1 MSDKVVNKKVF
12 TVRVDG
18 KDVELAVRK
27 PDLRTQ
33 QKGQVVY
40 SSEFCRLVKPDGDKP
55 GAIVRAALDN
65 VMRKQ
70 GLWDD
75 SKQKRWDELQKA
87 LLGSELRLAKGGG
100 KLTELRNT
108 AIQMRRDRNAL
119 RELLSA
125 RNELDSNTAE
135 AQAEN
140 AKFNYY
146 VSNCTVYSDTGK
158 PYFANEEDYIN
169 RANEEA
175 AQKSAQYL
183 ANLLYGLEENFEAKL
198 PENKFLLEK
207 KLVRESDLHLLD
219 KDGNLVDGKGRRVDE
234 QGRLINDKGE
244 PVDMDGNVLTETGDF
259 KVEFVEPEDDFFTK
273 STVDEQAAV

>member
-1 MSDKVVNKKVF
+1 MSEKVVNKKVF
-12 TVRVDG
+12 TVKVDG

-33 QKGQVVY
+33 QKGQVTY
-40 SSEFCRLVKPDGDKP
+40 SSEFCRLVKPEGNKP

-65 VMRKQ
+65 VMRNQ

-75 SKQKRWDELQKA
+75 TKQKKWDELQKA
-87 LLGSELRLAKGGG
+87 LINAELRLAKGGG
-100 KLTELRNT
+100 KLSELRNV

-119 RELLSA
+119 RELLAS

-140 AKFNYY
+140 AKFNFY
-146 VSNCTVYSDTGK
+146 VANCTVYSDTGK
-158 PYFANEEDYIN
+158 PFFASEEDYIN
-169 RANEEA
+169 RAGEEA
-175 AQKSAQYL
+175 AQKASQLL
-183 ANLLYGLEENFEAKL
+183 ANMLYGLEENFEAKL

-207 KLVRESDLHLLD
+207 RLVREKDLHLLD
-219 KDGNLVDGKGRRVDE
+219 KDGNLVDGKGRRVNE
-234 QGRLINDKGE
+234 NGQLINDKGE
-244 PVDMDGNVLTETGDF
+244 PIDVDGNVLTENGDF

-273 STVDEQAAV
+273 STVDEKAV